1 MASAPRLYV
10 DSLNE
15 MIDQQ
20 SVRVAGLGNRVPTE
34 VLFLEVIG
42 AALAMFLLGLHVGVL
57 GRSVM
62 PLVLASGLVAA
73 LLFVTFDLDRPTRGF
88 IEVPDT
94 PLTTLRGSMA
104 QSAS

>member
-20 SVRVAGLGNRVPTE
+20 TVRAAGLGNRVPTE

-62 PLVLASGLVAA
+62 PSSWPRVWSPPCCSSPSTSIAPRAASS
-73 LLFVTFDLDRPTRGF
+73 RCR
-88 IEVPDT
+88 
-94 PLTTLRGSMA
+94 TLR
-104 QSAS
+104 